1 MFNSIK
7 SDIEHLDEERE
18 FLEADW
24 KAAEHR
30 LLQFYVKV
38 VPRVLDVER
47 CSIFVADRDAEGMW
61 LRAGTGVRERSI
73 ELDELSESVLGET
86 VHSKKTVY
94 KDKLQ
99 DAQGAHQAVDTMV
112 GFETRDILCM
122 PIFSLDGKR
131 LTGAVQLLNKRDGTP
146 YSEDELILLEEML
159 HYLELSIENI
169 YYQQE
174 ARGVMGKAYKL
185 LRKTTIGATLAFF
198 GLLVA
203 FSLYWTIFFLLG

>member
-1 MFNSIK
+1 MFKSIRT
-7 SDIEHLDEERE
+7 DIKQLDEERE

-38 VPRVLDVER
+38 VPKVLDVER

-73 ELDELSESVLGET
+73 EMDELSESVLGEA
-86 VHSKKTVY
+86 VAAKKTIY
-94 KDKLQ
+94 KDNLQ
-99 DAQGAHQAVDTMV
+99 DVQGSHQAIDTLV

-131 LTGAVQLLNKRDGTP
+131 LTGAVQLLNKKDGAP
-146 YSEDELILLEEML
+146 YSEDDLILL
-159 HYLELSIENI
+159 
-169 YYQQE
+169 
-174 ARGVMGKAYKL
+174 
-185 LRKTTIGATLAFF
+185 
-198 GLLVA
+198 
-203 FSLYWTIFFLLG
+203 

>member
-1 MFNSIK
+1 MFKSIRT
-7 SDIEHLDEERE
+7 DIKQLDEERE

-38 VPRVLDVER
+38 VPKVLDVER

-73 ELDELSESVLGET
+73 EMDELSESVLGEA
-86 VHSKKTVY
+86 VAAKKTIY
-94 KDKLQ
+94 KDNLQ
-99 DAQGAHQAVDTMV
+99 DVQGSHQAIDTLV

-131 LTGAVQLLNKRDGTP
+131 LTGAVQLLNKKDGAP
-146 YSEDELILLEEML
+146 YSEDDLILLEEML

-174 ARGVMGKAYKL
+174 ASGVMGKAYQL
-185 LRKTTIGATLAFF
+185 LRKTTMGATLAFF